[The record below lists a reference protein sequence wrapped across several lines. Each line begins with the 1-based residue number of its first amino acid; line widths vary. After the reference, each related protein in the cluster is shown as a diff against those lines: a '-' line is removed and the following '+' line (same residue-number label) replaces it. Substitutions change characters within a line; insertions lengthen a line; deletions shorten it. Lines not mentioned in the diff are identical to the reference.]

1 MFSLRSP
8 AQTVVK
14 RGMTPAMV
22 PKNQKQR
29 YAALASGLQSLS
41 FSPVTTHCPMPI
53 LTLHNLQLSF
63 GGPLLL
69 DNVNLSID
77 RGERICLLGRNGA
90 GKSTLMKLI
99 TRELKPDDGE
109 MVVEKGSCI
118 VRLTQEVP
126 EGTEG
131 SVFDVIS
138 SGLGEVGEL
147 VREYHHISTQLCND
161 CSETLLEQLSRVQQK
176 LEAADGW
183 QMEQRV
189 ESVISRLSLDADIEF
204 AALSGGLKRRV
215 LLARALV
222 LEPDLLLLD
231 EPTNHLDIASIEWL
245 EEFLL
250 SYSGSLLF
258 ITHDRMFLRHLATRI
273 LELDRGQLTDWPG
286 DFDNFLRRKEEMLN
300 AEEKENARF
309 DKKLAQEEV
318 WIRQGI
324 KARRTRNEGRVR
336 ALKAM
341 REERSQRRE
350 RTGQVKMGV
359 QSGQRSGKLVVE
371 VENVDYAWD
380 GNPIIKGLSTTIMRG
395 DKIGIIGPNGSGKS
409 TLLGLLL
416 GKLQPGSGTIK
427 MGTKVEVAYFDQL
440 RSALDE
446 DKSVQ
451 DNVGGGSDK
460 VTIDGKEKHIISYLQ
475 DFLFTP
481 ERIRTPVR
489 ALSGGE
495 RNRLLLAKLFTKP
508 CNVLVMDEPTNDL
521 DAETLDLL
529 EELLL
534 GYAGTLLL
542 VSHDRTFLNNVVTSC
557 LVFEGEGRVNEYI
570 GGYDDW
576 LRQRAAATPAKTKS
590 EKNEAAQPKPK
601 GTAKKLSYKD
611 QRELDNLPKLIEK
624 LDAELAAIQAEMAD
638 PGFYKRNQTEIA
650 ATNEQMAELEER
662 LSTAYARWE
671 QLEG

>member
-1 MFSLRSP
+1 
-8 AQTVVK
+8 
-14 RGMTPAMV
+14 
-22 PKNQKQR
+22 
-29 YAALASGLQSLS
+29 
-41 FSPVTTHCPMPI
+41 MPI

-99 TRELKPDDGE
+99 ASELKPDDGE
-109 MVVEKGSCI
+109 MIVEKGACI

-126 EGTEG
+126 EGMEG
-131 SVFDVIS
+131 SVFDVVS

-147 VREYHHISTQLCND
+147 VREYHHIIVKLETD
-161 CSETLLEQLSRVQQK
+161 CSEALMEKLSRVQQK

-250 SYSGSLLF
+250 SYGGSLLF
-258 ITHDRMFLRHLATRI
+258 ITHDRMFLRRLATRI

-286 DFDNFLRRKEEMLN
+286 DFDNFLRRKDEMLN

-341 REERSQRRE
+341 RDERQQRRE

-359 QSGQRSGKLVVE
+359 QSGERSGKLVVE

-380 GNPIIKGLSTTIMRG
+380 GDPVIKGLSTTIMRG
-395 DKIGIIGPNGSGKS
+395 DKIGIIGPNGAGKS

-416 GKLQPGSGTIK
+416 GKLQPKSGTIK

-440 RSALDE
+440 RAALDE
-446 DKSVQ
+446 NKSVQ

-460 VTIDGKEKHIISYLQ
+460 VTINGRDKHIISYLQ

-495 RNRLLLAKLFTKP
+495 RNRLLLAKLFTRP

-534 GYAGTLLL
+534 GYEGTLLL
-542 VSHDRTFLNNVVTSC
+542 VSHDRAFLNNVVTSS
-557 LVFEGEGRVNEYI
+557 LVFEGKGRVNEYI

-576 LRQRAAATPAKTKS
+576 LRQRRAETPAK
-590 EKNEAAQPKPK
+590 PKPEK
-601 GTAKKLSYKD
+601 KETSPAKPEVKPTKLSYKD
-611 QRELDNLPKLIEK
+611 QRELDGLPKLIEE
-624 LDAELAAIQAEMAD
+624 LDAELEAIQSKMAD
-638 PGFYKRNQTEIA
+638 PDFYKCDPVEV
-650 ATNEQMAELEER
+650 ATTTDRMAEVEAK
-662 LSTAYARWE
+662 LSAAYARWE
-671 QLEG
+671 ELEG